1 MSASEHAM
9 ASTCMLTVL
18 TTWTSAALRGYA
30 SVLEFDSISVQ
41 NYYAPFVR
49 AMTQWQPTDELL

>member
-1 MSASEHAM
+1 M